1 MNKIINIAI
10 TFALIVVG
18 LYAYNVYTLFI
29 QLQIP

>member
-1 MNKIINIAI
+1 MNIIINIAI

-18 LYAYNVYTLFI
+18 LYTYNAYTQFI